1 MSHKKEW
8 SIVMLLIAAVLI
20 GAGVGMI
27 TSNLVAGVLI
37 ALGTGFALAV
47 LISLLAK
54 N

>member
-8 SIVMLLIAAVLI
+8 SIVMLLIASVLI

-27 TSNLVAGVLI
+27 ASNMVAGVLI

-47 LISLLAK
+47 LISLFAK